1 MKTIRASK
9 VFDLF
14 NILIMIIIILVTA
27 YPVYYVVAVSISNP
41 PSFAQH
47 RGFLLAPL
55 TPLSTK
61 AYELVFKMPQI
72 LSGYRNTLFILVF
85 GILTNMVM
93 TTLGAYFLSIKGP
106 MHRNLVA
113 FMVIF
118 TMYFSGGMI
127 PSYFNIRSL
136 GLLNSLWAL
145 ILPSAIAPTN
155 MIILRTAFQG
165 IPDSLTEAAKL
176 DGANCIQ
183 ILVKIFLPLSKATL
197 AVLALYY
204 AVGHWNSWFSASI
217 YLTDSNKFP
226 VQLVMRN
233 LLNLSATSI
242 DDADIAEFIDQIKY
256 ALIVVTTAP
265 IMFVYPFLQKYFTKG
280 VMIGALKG

>member
-1 MKTIRASK
+1 
-9 VFDLF
+9 
-14 NILIMIIIILVTA
+14 
-27 YPVYYVVAVSISNP
+27 
-41 PSFAQH
+41 
-47 RGFLLAPL
+47 
-55 TPLSTK
+55 
-61 AYELVFKMPQI
+61 MPQI

>member
-1 MKTIRASK
+1 M
-9 VFDLF
+9 
-14 NILIMIIIILVTA
+14 
-27 YPVYYVVAVSISNP
+27 
-41 PSFAQH
+41 
-47 RGFLLAPL
+47 G
-55 TPLSTK
+55 
-61 AYELVFKMPQI
+61 
-72 LSGYRNTLFILVF
+72 
-85 GILTNMVM
+85 
-93 TTLGAYFLSIKGP
+93 
-106 MHRNLVA
+106 
-113 FMVIF
+113 
-118 TMYFSGGMI
+118 
-127 PSYFNIRSL
+127 
-136 GLLNSLWAL
+136 L